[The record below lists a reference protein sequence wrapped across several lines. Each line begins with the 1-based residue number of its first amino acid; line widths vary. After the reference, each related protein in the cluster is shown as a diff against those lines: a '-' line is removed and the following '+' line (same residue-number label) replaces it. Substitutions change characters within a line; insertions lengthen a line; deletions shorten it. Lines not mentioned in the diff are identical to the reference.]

1 VMNARAYLDP
11 GNRDRLRLE
20 GGLRPS
26 QPLQYFHLRETGFA
40 ELGLGADLIKITSGP
55 KTFNIN
61 GYCEL
66 QWYGPDWRD
75 TVQWGNNGLTNTTG
89 FKSLRTPIG
98 YDLALQFTWSDSSIK
113 LVRPTDQSNGPL
125 PLLEE
130 PQR

>member
-1 VMNARAYLDP
+1 VLDTERAKLFLDDVNAHGLAAYSYMTLPTDHTA
-11 GNRDRLRLE
+11 G
-20 GGLRPS
+20 
-26 QPLQYFHLRETGFA
+26 TKAGFYTPA
-40 ELGLGADLIKITSGP
+40 SYVASNDVALGQIVAALSKR
-55 KTFNIN
+55 
-61 GYCEL
+61 
-66 QWYGPDWRD
+66 PDWRD

-98 YDLALQFTWSDSSIK
+98 YDLALQFTWSDSIK